1 MPLHFPKLI
10 HRRSPSGTEPS
21 FINNTRSSSEDSQ
34 PRPGTS
40 PSASSL
46 PTASSPVLP
55 SRSPRPMSALEQN
68 RRESLQSGSP
78 LHGIL
83 KNGAPSGNGSD
94 SAPGNGSSGGSALAS
109 LHQRMSSLTFNRTD
123 TIETMFSLDGD
134 TDREEMSRKDSIE
147 ASSPSTAA
155 TSVSSLSQFCPLPN
169 TQGKG
174 FPFFMMTLSSVSTL
188 SFVALPPPLR
198 TIVLDAVNRAWK
210 RGVSKIQEVDYQPEL
225 MKRHKE
231 KGCEGGVW
239 EVTFRG
245 EAWMPTSSEQV
256 SSKRIILNLL
266 TEFARQGYNL
276 TSSFRTS
283 AKDSG
288 KDSLVFLRSSEPPD
302 PDPVFF
308 AVAFYSHD
316 RIWIIDAEA
325 EVGQAVEEGIKSWW
339 IDGVRD
345 ARVRERHCREL
356 RLRGAPWSAHSTQ
369 GLISSRVIHL
379 TIMKIITQRAMGYDF
394 VGSVDMA
401 DKEEAEMPVTFYRR
415 RWGPSTRA
423 VWGDLPQEG
432 APVLTI

>member
-1 MPLHFPKLI
+1 MPLHLPKII
-10 HRRSPSGTEPS
+10 HRRSHSGTESP
-21 FINNTRSSSEDSQ
+21 FINNSRSSSDDSQ
-34 PRPGTS
+34 PLPGTS
-40 PSASSL
+40 PSASLQS
-46 PTASSPVLP
+46 AGSPVLA
-55 SRSPRPMSALEQN
+55 SRSPRPVSFMEQS
-68 RRESLQSGSP
+68 RRESAQSGSQ

-94 SAPGNGSSGGSALAS
+94 SASGNGSSGGSALAS
-109 LHQRMSSLTFNRTD
+109 LHKRMSSLTFNRTD

-134 TDREEMSRKDSIE
+134 TDRDENPRRDSTDP
-147 ASSPSTAA
+147 SSPSTAA
-155 TSVSSLSQFCPLPN
+155 TSVSSLSQFCPLPD

-188 SFVALPPPLR
+188 SFVALPPLLR

-225 MKRHKE
+225 MRRHKE

-245 EAWMPTSSEQV
+245 EAWMPTSSEKV

-266 TEFARQGYNL
+266 TEFARQGYSL

-288 KDSLVFLRSSEPPD
+288 KDSLVFLRSPAPPD
-302 PDPVFF
+302 PEPVFF

-423 VWGDLPQEG
+423 VWGEVPEETTG
-432 APVLTI
+432 

>member
-1 MPLHFPKLI
+1 MPLHLPKII
-10 HRRSPSGTEPS
+10 HRRSHSSTESP
-21 FINNTRSSSEDSQ
+21 FINNTRSSSDDSQ
-34 PRPGTS
+34 PLPGTS
-40 PSASSL
+40 PSASLQS
-46 PTASSPVLP
+46 AGSPVLA
-55 SRSPRPMSALEQN
+55 SRSPRPVSFMEQS
-68 RRESLQSGSP
+68 RRESAQSGSQ

-83 KNGAPSGNGSD
+83 KNGAPSVNGSD
-94 SAPGNGSSGGSALAS
+94 SASGNGSSGGSALAS
-109 LHQRMSSLTFNRTD
+109 LHKRMGSLTFNRTD

-134 TDREEMSRKDSIE
+134 TDRDENPRDSTE
-147 ASSPSTAA
+147 PSSPSTAA
-155 TSVSSLSQFCPLPN
+155 TSVSSLSQFCPLPD
-169 TQGKG
+169 TQGKD

-188 SFVALPPPLR
+188 SFVALPPLLR

-225 MKRHKE
+225 MRRHKE

-256 SSKRIILNLL
+256 SSKRIILYLL
-266 TEFARQGYNL
+266 TEFARQGYSL

-288 KDSLVFLRSSEPPD
+288 KDSLVFLRSSAPPD
-302 PDPVFF
+302 PEPVFF

-339 IDGVRD
+339 MDGVRD

-356 RLRGAPWSAHSTQ
+356 RLRGAPWSAHTTQ

-423 VWGDLPQEG
+423 VWGEVPEETTG
-432 APVLTI
+432 